1 MSLGGRVYA
10 AVYDRLIAGAE
21 QAGLGEHRR
30 RLLEGARGR
39 VLEIGA
45 GTGANLQFYGEG
57 VDEIVLSEPEE
68 PMARRL
74 ERRAGGFSLPARIV
88 RAPAEELPLEDA
100 RFDVV
105 VATLVLC
112 TVKDPVRAL
121 AEIRRVLAPG
131 GRLLFMEHVR
141 SDDARLAR
149 WQDRLNWLS
158 NLTDHGCH
166 CNRPT
171 VESIERAGF
180 SIVRI
185 EHHRFPKAPPFVRPL
200 VIGTAQPI

>member
-1 MSLGGRVYA
+1 MSLGGRAYA
-10 AVYDRLIAGAE
+10 AVYDRMIAGAE

-30 RLLEGARGR
+30 QLLDGVRGR

-57 VDEIVLSEPEE
+57 ADEIVLSEPEE

-74 ERRAGGFSLPARIV
+74 ERHAGDFSLPTRIV
-88 RAPAEELPLEDA
+88 RAPAEQLPLEDA

-105 VATLVLC
+105 VSTLVLC
-112 TVKDPVRAL
+112 TVRDPARAL

-131 GRLLFMEHVR
+131 GQLLFMEHVR
-141 SDDARLAR
+141 SDDARAAR
-149 WQDRLNWLS
+149 WQDRLNWLQ
-158 NLTDHGCH
+158 NLTDHGCN

-171 VESIERAGF
+171 VASIERAGF
-180 SIVRI
+180 SIARI

-200 VIGTAQPI
+200 VIGSARPI